1 MAALQDQIKLC
12 IFLLIR
18 KYVDKAILLINSG
31 DNLIDDLQFDP
42 MDVKYLIIKIENE
55 FQIYFDNNEF
65 GKIKTI
71 SDITNLVIKKK
82 NLVSSKV

>member
-1 MAALQDQIKLC
+1 MTTSQDQITQY

-18 KYVDKAILLINSG
+18 KYVNNAILFKNSD

-55 FQIYFDNNEF
+55 FQIYIDDDELD
-65 GKIKTI
+65 KIRTI
-71 SDITNLVIKKK
+71 TDITNLVIKKK
-82 NLVSSKV
+82 NLVLTKV